1 MTGAEYG
8 SLMHSVLQYIDI
20 TGELTPAGI
29 REQVASMVGRELI
42 TEDEAKHVDTDAI
55 TSFYASSIGA
65 RLRHAARIWRELPF
79 SRLLPAKRFY
89 ETAGEGETLL
99 IQGVIDLLFEEP
111 DGTLVLVDYKTESDT
126 RPEKIRK
133 RYALQIDLY
142 SEAVSAVLGRDI
154 SERMLYLLHDGTI
167 LNM

>member
-1 MTGAEYG
+1 MAG
-8 SLMHSVLQYIDI
+8 SL
-20 TGELTPAGI
+20 TG
-29 REQVASMVGRELI
+29 VV
-42 TEDEAKHVDTDAI
+42 
-55 TSFYASSIGA
+55 
-65 RLRHAARIWRELPF
+65 
-79 SRLLPAKRFY
+79 
-89 ETAGEGETLL
+89 
-99 IQGVIDLLFEEP
+99 EEP
-111 DGTLVLVDYKTESDT
+111 DGTLVLVDYKTDSDT

>member
-1 MTGAEYG
+1 M
-8 SLMHSVLQYIDI
+8 
-20 TGELTPAGI
+20 
-29 REQVASMVGRELI
+29 
-42 TEDEAKHVDTDAI
+42 
-55 TSFYASSIGA
+55 
-65 RLRHAARIWRELPF
+65 
-79 SRLLPAKRFY
+79 
-89 ETAGEGETLL
+89 L

-111 DGTLVLVDYKTESDT
+111 DGTLVLVDYKTDSDT

-133 RYALQIDLY
+133 RYALQLDLY